1 MRLGGT
7 SEVRPHEDLNAA
19 ENTLSPTHLLV
30 PTYIQMLRALSA
42 WLAKAST
49 HNPDDNALLSA
60 RLAPDMFPLSTQ
72 VRFSCVQAYEGVAWL
87 RAEAFPQ
94 IWHDLLEEGRNGR
107 VHPGTLAD
115 AQSRINETL
124 SFLEG
129 LRSDELDAGAERSI
143 ELELPDGTIFDMTRD
158 QYVRDW
164 AVPQFYFHVM
174 TAYAILRNQ
183 GVDLGKADYVQQ
195 AFAYLRPD
203 MTSKSKP
210 QG

>member
-1 MRLGGT
+1 M
-7 SEVRPHEDLNAA
+7 
-19 ENTLSPTHLLV
+19 SPTHLLI

-42 WLAKAST
+42 WLAKANN
-49 HNPDDNALLSA
+49 HNPDDHALLSA

-72 VRFSCVQAYEGVAWL
+72 VRFSCLQAYEGVAWL

-107 VHPGTLAD
+107 VHPGMLSD
-115 AQSRINETL
+115 AQSRISDTL
-124 SFLEG
+124 SFLDE
-129 LRSDELDAGAERSI
+129 LRSDELDAGVDRPI
-143 ELELPDGTIFDMTRD
+143 ELRLPDGRIFDMTGD

-164 AVPQFYFHVM
+164 ALPQFYFHVM

-183 GVDLGKADYVQQ
+183 GVDLGKADYVQH
-195 AFAYLRPD
+195 AFAYRRPD
-203 MTSKSKP
+203 ITSNSGS